1 MRAGIHQPMYLPWLG
16 LFDRIFKC
24 DLFILLDNVAYSKNY
39 FLNRN
44 KIKTASGSVWLT
56 IPVLLKGNSNKI
68 IKDVEIDNRND
79 WRKKHWMSIY
89 YSYKNSKYFDNYVTI
104 IEDFYKQE
112 WKYLVEASSFML
124 ATLLKILN
132 INTPIKMASALGAQG
147 KKEGLILE
155 ICKLVQ
161 ADKYLSGPDGRN
173 YLNPALWQENQIEVQ
188 FHDYQ
193 HPRYSQLHGEF
204 LSHLSV
210 IDLLFNYGPDSLR
223 ILTNR

>member
-16 LFDRIFKC
+16 LFDRILKC
-24 DLFILLDNVAYSKNY
+24 DLFVLLDNVAYSKNY

-44 KIKTASGSVWLT
+44 KIKTANGSVWLT
-56 IPVLLKGNSNKI
+56 IPVLLKGNSNI
-68 IKDVEIDNRND
+68 VIKDVEIDNRND

-89 YSYKNSKYFDNYVTI
+89 YSYKNSKYFDNYMTV

-132 INTPIKMASALGAQG
+132 INTPIKMASVLGAKG

-155 ICKLVQ
+155 ICQLVQ
-161 ADKYLSGPDGRN
+161 ADEYLSGPDGRN

-210 IDLLFNYGPDSLR
+210 IDLLFNHGPDSLR

>member
-1 MRAGIHQPMYLPWLG
+1 MRVGIHQPMYLPWLG
-16 LFDRIFKC
+16 LFDRILKC
-24 DLFILLDNVAYSKNY
+24 DLFILLDNVPYSKNY

-44 KIKTASGSVWLT
+44 KIKTANGSVWLT
-56 IPVLLKGNSNKI
+56 IPVLLKGNSNKV
-68 IKDVEIDNRND
+68 IKDVQIDNRND

-89 YSYKNSKYFDNYVTI
+89 YAYKNSKYFDNYVTF
-104 IEDFYKQE
+104 IEDFYRQDWE
-112 WKYLVEASSFML
+112 YLAEASSFML
-124 ATLLKILN
+124 STLLKIFN

-147 KKEGLILE
+147 KKEDLILE

-161 ADKYLSGPDGRN
+161 ADEYLSGPDGRN
-173 YLNPALWQENQIEVQ
+173 YLTPALWQEKKIKVQ

-210 IDLLFNYGPDSLR
+210 IDLLFNCGPDSLS
-223 ILTNR
+223 ILIN